1 MTKPMSHESDE
12 RLADWVDE
20 AMTPRERQRFEA
32 ELRVSKPLR
41 DRLLAYEKTVR
52 AVRNGLA
59 QQDASMDVSAS
70 VMERIRAADG
80 GSSPSNSLARS
91 MPSLRLS
98 DVPGAWWRSALVAAA
113 IVAVIAVLDRWEP
126 RKERKEQAVA
136 EAPEAAMP
144 KLEAVTALREESEL
158 GAAKP
163 DAGAVSEPALAART
177 PRRGV
182 DAPRT
187 MVPEVR
193 FRLTADADTKLK
205 AKGDAAGAA
214 PNSLEK
220 AVEQT
225 AAANAGA
232 GARYGGADVLFG
244 DLASSVRAI
253 GGLSVQT
260 LAPVDASKAA
270 ADTRVFSMAV
280 STPRTWLV
288 TGTSAEVRA
297 FLANLADAGSS
308 AGYEVSNGEVAA
320 AEVDARI
327 PLASAKA
334 VGIPSAGGPSS
345 AGPAGPGGG
354 KAAEPMVRVVVIIE
368 SKAN

>member
-1 MTKPMSHESDE
+1 MTNSMSHESDE
-12 RLADWVDE
+12 RLADWVDG
-20 AMTPRERQRFEA
+20 AMTPRERERFEA
-32 ELRVSKPLR
+32 ELRVSKSLR
-41 DRLLAYEKTVR
+41 DRLAAYEKTVR
-52 AVRNGLA
+52 AVRQGLA
-59 QQDASMDVSAS
+59 QQDAPLDVSAS
-70 VMERIRAADG
+70 VMARIRAADR
-80 GSSPSNSLARS
+80 GSSPSSPLARS
-91 MPSLRLS
+91 LPTPRLS
-98 DVPGAWWRSALVAAA
+98 DVPGAWWRSASVAAA
-113 IVAVIAVLDRWEP
+113 IVAVIVVLDRWEP
-126 RKERKEQAVA
+126 RKKRTEQAVA

-144 KLEAVTALREESEL
+144 KLEAVTALREESER

-163 DAGAVSEPALAART
+163 DAFELSEPAPAAPA
-177 PRRGV
+177 PRGGV

-193 FRLTADADTKLK
+193 FRLASDADAKLK
-205 AKGDAAGAA
+205 ANGEAAGAA
-214 PNSLEK
+214 PKSTEQ

-270 ADTRVFSMAV
+270 ADASAFSLAV
-280 STPRTWLV
+280 STPRSWLV

-297 FLANLADAGSS
+297 FLANLADAGSA